1 MIKEVVK
8 TDLEEAKKSG
18 LKLME
23 ESKAVI
29 LTTIDPDGFPITRA
43 MFNLRNKE
51 QFPEFSEFF
60 ENQQN
65 QFTIYISTNT
75 SSSKVAHL
83 NKNPKMCVYF
93 CNAEDFKGFML
104 GGSVEIVDEM
114 ELKKTIWL
122 DWWTRYYPEGVED
135 PDYTLLRLEPKN
147 AKYYYKLNQ
156 VNFEF

>member
-1 MIKEVVK
+1 MVK

-23 ESKAVI
+23 ESKAAI

-83 NKNPKMCVYF
+83 SKNPKMCIYF
-93 CNAEDFKGFML
+93 CDTEDFKGFML
-104 GGSVEIVDEM
+104 GGSVEIVDDIEI
-114 ELKKTIWL
+114 KKKIWL

-147 AKYYYKLNQ
+147 AKYYYKLNH

>member
-1 MIKEVVK
+1 M
-8 TDLEEAKKSG
+8 DLEEAKKLG

-23 ESKAVI
+23 ESKAAI

-51 QFPEFSEFF
+51 QFPEFSELF

-83 NKNPKMCVYF
+83 SKNPKMSVYF
-93 CNAEDFKGFML
+93 CDSEDFKGIML
-104 GGSVEIVDEM
+104 GGSVEIVDDM
-114 ELKKTIWL
+114 KLKKTIWL

-147 AKYYYKLNQ
+147 ARFYYKLNQ
-156 VNFEF
+156 VNFEV